1 MMKEKQWIVVR
12 CRACRICHG
21 SNGNFK
27 KCPHCGNVIGENAE
41 IVSTVNSETELR
53 MEVAIANT
61 PEELRG
67 TLRKKLHS
75 KKDLVQNLDPPAF
88 TMAKWVHQSADENGE
103 VTIHSV
109 TTTIESKNTDI
120 DAEDLI
126 SMAETQG
133 MLLRIGE
140 NRWTL
145 LE

>member
-1 MMKEKQWIVVR
+1 MQEKQWIVVR
-12 CRACRICHG
+12 CRACGICHG
-21 SNGNFK
+21 SNGHYK

-41 IVSTVNSETELR
+41 LVSTVNSEAELR

-61 PEELRG
+61 PVELRD
-67 TLRKKLHS
+67 TLRDRLQS
-75 KKDLVQNLDPPAF
+75 KKPLVQNSDPPAF

-109 TTTIESKNTDI
+109 TATINSQNTDI
-120 DAEDLI
+120 EAEDLI

>member
-1 MMKEKQWIVVR
+1 MQGKQWIVVR

-21 SNGNFK
+21 SNGNYK

-61 PEELRG
+61 PEELRD
-67 TLRKKLHS
+67 TLRKKLQS
-75 KKDLVQNLDPPAF
+75 TEALVQNSDPPAF

-120 DAEDLI
+120 DPEDLI

-133 MLLRIGE
+133 MLLRIGK

>member
-1 MMKEKQWIVVR
+1 MKEKQWIVVR

-75 KKDLVQNLDPPAF
+75 KKDLVQNSDPPAF

>member
-1 MMKEKQWIVVR
+1 MKEKQWIVVR

-75 KKDLVQNLDPPAF
+75 KKDLVQNSDPPAF

-109 TTTIESKNTDI
+109 TTTIESQNTDI

>member
-1 MMKEKQWIVVR
+1 MQGKQWIVVR

-21 SNGNFK
+21 SNGNYK

-61 PEELRG
+61 PEELRD

-75 KKDLVQNLDPPAF
+75 TEALVQNSDPPAF

-103 VTIHSV
+103 VTIDSV
-109 TTTIESKNTDI
+109 TTTVESKNTDI
-120 DAEDLI
+120 NPEDLI

>member
-1 MMKEKQWIVVR
+1 LREKLQ
-12 CRACRICHG
+12 
-21 SNGNFK
+21 
-27 KCPHCGNVIGENAE
+27 
-41 IVSTVNSETELR
+41 
-53 MEVAIANT
+53 
-61 PEELRG
+61 
-67 TLRKKLHS
+67 S
-75 KKDLVQNLDPPAF
+75 KKPLVQNSDPPAF
-88 TMAKWVHQSADENGE
+88 TMAKWVRQSADENGE

-109 TTTIESKNTDI
+109 TATINSQNTDI

>member
-1 MMKEKQWIVVR
+1 MQGKQWIVVR
-12 CRACRICHG
+12 CLACRICHG
-21 SNGNFK
+21 SNGNYK

-61 PEELRG
+61 PEELRD
-67 TLRKKLHS
+67 TLRKKLQS
-75 KKDLVQNLDPPAF
+75 TEALVQNSDPPAF

-120 DAEDLI
+120 DPEDLI

-133 MLLRIGE
+133 MLLRIGK

>member
-1 MMKEKQWIVVR
+1 MQEKQWIVVR
-12 CRACRICHG
+12 CRACGICHG
-21 SNGNFK
+21 SNGHYK

-41 IVSTVNSETELR
+41 LVSTVNSEAELR

-61 PEELRG
+61 PVELRD
-67 TLRKKLHS
+67 TLRDRLQS
-75 KKDLVQNLDPPAF
+75 KKPLSQNSDPPAF

-109 TTTIESKNTDI
+109 TATINSQNTDI
-120 DAEDLI
+120 EAEDLI

>member
-1 MMKEKQWIVVR
+1 MQGKQWIVVR

-21 SNGNFK
+21 SNGNYK

-61 PEELRG
+61 PEELRD
-67 TLRKKLHS
+67 TLRKKLQS
-75 KKDLVQNLDPPAF
+75 TEALVQNSDPPAF
-88 TMAKWVHQSADENGE
+88 TMANWVHQSADENGE

-120 DAEDLI
+120 DPEDLI

-133 MLLRIGE
+133 MLLRIGK

>member
-1 MMKEKQWIVVR
+1 
-12 CRACRICHG
+12 
-21 SNGNFK
+21 
-27 KCPHCGNVIGENAE
+27 
-41 IVSTVNSETELR
+41 

-61 PEELRG
+61 PVELRD
-67 TLRKKLHS
+67 TLREKLQS
-75 KKDLVQNLDPPAF
+75 KKPLVQNSDPPAF
-88 TMAKWVHQSADENGE
+88 TMAKWVQQSADENGE

-109 TTTIESKNTDI
+109 TATINSQNTDI
-120 DAEDLI
+120 EAEDLI

>member
-1 MMKEKQWIVVR
+1 MKEKQWIVVR

-21 SNGNFK
+21 SNGKYK
-27 KCPHCGNVIGENAE
+27 KCPHCGNAIGESAE

-61 PEELRG
+61 PVELRN
-67 TLRKKLHS
+67 TLRGKLQS
-75 KKDLVQNLDPPAF
+75 KKSLIQNSDPPAF

-109 TTTIESKNTDI
+109 TATINSQNTDI

>member
-1 MMKEKQWIVVR
+1 MQGKQWIVVR

-21 SNGNFK
+21 SNGNYK

-41 IVSTVNSETELR
+41 IVSTVNSEKELR

-61 PEELRG
+61 PEELRD

-75 KKDLVQNLDPPAF
+75 TEALVQNSDPPAF

-103 VTIHSV
+103 VTIDSV
-109 TTTIESKNTDI
+109 TTTVESKNTDI
-120 DAEDLI
+120 DPEELI

>member
-1 MMKEKQWIVVR
+1 MQEKQWIVVR

-21 SNGNFK
+21 SNGK
-27 KCPHCGNVIGENAE
+27 YKRCPHCGNVIGESAE

-67 TLRKKLHS
+67 TLRQKLRS
-75 KKDLVQNLDPPAF
+75 TEALVQNSDPPAF

-133 MLLRIGE
+133 MLLRIGK

>member
-1 MMKEKQWIVVR
+1 MKEKQWIVVR

-21 SNGNFK
+21 SNGK
-27 KCPHCGNVIGENAE
+27 YKRCPHCGNVIGESAE

-75 KKDLVQNLDPPAF
+75 NEALVQNSDPPAF

-109 TTTIESKNTDI
+109 TTAIESKNTDI

-133 MLLRIGE
+133 MLLRIGK

>member
-1 MMKEKQWIVVR
+1 MQEKQWIVVR

-21 SNGNFK
+21 SNGHYK

-41 IVSTVNSETELR
+41 LVSTVNSEIELR

-61 PEELRG
+61 PIELRD
-67 TLRKKLHS
+67 TLRDKLQS
-75 KKDLVQNLDPPAF
+75 KKPLFQNSDPPAF

-109 TTTIESKNTDI
+109 TATINSQNTDI
-120 DAEDLI
+120 EAEDLI

-133 MLLRIGE
+133 LLLRIGE

>member
-1 MMKEKQWIVVR
+1 MKEKKWIVVR

-21 SNGNFK
+21 SNGKYK
-27 KCPHCGNVIGENAE
+27 KCPHCGNAIGESAE

-61 PEELRG
+61 PVELRN
-67 TLRKKLHS
+67 TLRGKLQS
-75 KKDLVQNLDPPAF
+75 KKSLIQNSDPPAF

-109 TTTIESKNTDI
+109 TATINSQNTDI

-133 MLLRIGE
+133 ILLRIGE

>member
-1 MMKEKQWIVVR
+1 MKEKQWIVVR

-21 SNGNFK
+21 SNGKYK
-27 KCPHCGNVIGENAE
+27 KCPHCGNAIGESAE

-61 PEELRG
+61 PVELRN
-67 TLRKKLHS
+67 TLRGKLQS
-75 KKDLVQNLDPPAF
+75 KKSLIQNSDPPAF

-109 TTTIESKNTDI
+109 NATINSQNTDV

>member
-1 MMKEKQWIVVR
+1 MQEKQWIVVR

-21 SNGNFK
+21 SNGHYK

-41 IVSTVNSETELR
+41 LVSTVNSEIELR

-61 PEELRG
+61 PVELRD
-67 TLRKKLHS
+67 TLRDKLQS
-75 KKDLVQNLDPPAF
+75 KKPLVQNSDPPAF
-88 TMAKWVHQSADENGE
+88 TMSIWVHHSADVHGE

-109 TTTIESKNTDI
+109 TATINSQNTDI
-120 DAEDLI
+120 EAEDLI

>member
-1 MMKEKQWIVVR
+1 MQAKQWIVVR
-12 CRACRICHG
+12 CGACRICHG
-21 SNGNFK
+21 SNGNYK
-27 KCPHCGNVIGENAE
+27 KCPHCGNVIGESAE

-61 PEELRG
+61 PVELRD
-67 TLRKKLHS
+67 TLRVKLQS
-75 KKDLVQNLDPPAF
+75 KKPLIQNSDPPAF

-109 TTTIESKNTDI
+109 TATINSQNTDI
-120 DAEDLI
+120 EAEDLI

>member
-1 MMKEKQWIVVR
+1 MQGKQWIVVR

-21 SNGNFK
+21 SNGNYK

-61 PEELRG
+61 PEELRD

-75 KKDLVQNLDPPAF
+75 TEALVQNSDPPAF

-103 VTIHSV
+103 VTIDSV
-109 TTTIESKNTDI
+109 TTTVESKNTDI
-120 DAEDLI
+120 DPEDLI

-133 MLLRIGE
+133 MLLRIGK

>member
-1 MMKEKQWIVVR
+1 MQEKQWIVVR

-21 SNGNFK
+21 SNGHYK

-41 IVSTVNSETELR
+41 LVSTVNSEIELR

-61 PEELRG
+61 PIELRD
-67 TLRKKLHS
+67 TLRDKLQS
-75 KKDLVQNLDPPAF
+75 KKPLFQNTDPPAF

-109 TTTIESKNTDI
+109 TATINSQNTDI
-120 DAEDLI
+120 EAEDLI

>member
-1 MMKEKQWIVVR
+1 MQGKQWIVVR

-21 SNGNFK
+21 SNGNYK

-41 IVSTVNSETELR
+41 IVSTVNSEKELR

-61 PEELRG
+61 PEELRD

-75 KKDLVQNLDPPAF
+75 TEALVQNSDPPAF

-103 VTIHSV
+103 VTIDSV
-109 TTTIESKNTDI
+109 TTTVESKNTDI
-120 DAEDLI
+120 DPEDLI

>member
-1 MMKEKQWIVVR
+1 MKEKQWIVVR

-21 SNGNFK
+21 SNGKYK
-27 KCPHCGNVIGENAE
+27 KCPHCGNAIGESAE

-61 PEELRG
+61 PVELRN
-67 TLRKKLHS
+67 TLRGKLQS
-75 KKDLVQNLDPPAF
+75 KKSLIQNSDPPAF

-109 TTTIESKNTDI
+109 TATINSQNTDI

-133 MLLRIGE
+133 ILLRIGE

>member
-1 MMKEKQWIVVR
+1 MKEKQWIVVR

-21 SNGNFK
+21 SNGKYK
-27 KCPHCGNVIGENAE
+27 KCPHCGNAIGESAE

-61 PEELRG
+61 PVELRD
-67 TLRKKLHS
+67 TLRVKLQS
-75 KKDLVQNLDPPAF
+75 KKPLIQNSDPPAF

-109 TTTIESKNTDI
+109 TATLNSQNTDI
-120 DAEDLI
+120 EAEDLI

>member
-1 MMKEKQWIVVR
+1 MQGKQWIVVR

-21 SNGNFK
+21 SNGNYK

-61 PEELRG
+61 PEELRD
-67 TLRKKLHS
+67 TLRKKLQS
-75 KKDLVQNLDPPAF
+75 TEALVQNSDPPAF
-88 TMAKWVHQSADENGE
+88 TMAKWVHQSTDENGE

-120 DAEDLI
+120 DPEDLI

>member
-75 KKDLVQNLDPPAF
+75 KKDLVQNSDPPAF

-109 TTTIESKNTDI
+109 TTTIESQNTDI

>member
-1 MMKEKQWIVVR
+1 MQEKQWVVVR

-21 SNGNFK
+21 SNGK
-27 KCPHCGNVIGENAE
+27 YKRCPHCGNAIGESAE
-41 IVSTVNSETELR
+41 IVSTVNSESELR

-67 TLRKKLHS
+67 TLRQKLGS
-75 KKDLVQNLDPPAF
+75 SEALVQNSDPPAF

-133 MLLRIGE
+133 MLLRIGK

>member
-1 MMKEKQWIVVR
+1 MQGKQWIVVR

-21 SNGNFK
+21 SNGNYK

-41 IVSTVNSETELR
+41 IVSTVNSEKELR

-61 PEELRG
+61 PEELRD

-75 KKDLVQNLDPPAF
+75 TEALVQNSDPPAF

-103 VTIHSV
+103 VTIDSV
-109 TTTIESKNTDI
+109 TTTVESKNTDI
-120 DAEDLI
+120 DPEDLI

-133 MLLRIGE
+133 MLLRIGK

>member
-1 MMKEKQWIVVR
+1 MQGNQWIVVR

-21 SNGNFK
+21 SNGNYK

-41 IVSTVNSETELR
+41 IVSTVNSEKELR

-61 PEELRG
+61 PEELRD

-75 KKDLVQNLDPPAF
+75 TEALVQNSDPPAF

-103 VTIHSV
+103 VTIDSV
-109 TTTIESKNTDI
+109 TTTVESKNTDI
-120 DAEDLI
+120 DPEELI

-140 NRWTL
+140 NSWTL